1 MISFYDSFM
10 VIFEKRFLRK
20 ARQSILSKAS
30 GRVLEIGGGTGL
42 NLMQYHFD
50 IIDSLIITDIDID
63 KRLIK
68 RVQKHPHQDKIKI
81 NETSVE
87 NLSFPDASFDT
98 VIFTLVFCTVT
109 DVNQGLQEIK
119 RVLKDDGRLLFIEHV
134 HPRKKSLR
142 TIFNWINPVWK
153 KISSGCNLNR
163 DIKTSLEENGFTI
176 GEYQYLTKQIFVGGC
191 AKK

>member
-1 MISFYDSFM
+1 
-10 VIFEKRFLRK
+10 
-20 ARQSILSKAS
+20 
-30 GRVLEIGGGTGL
+30 
-42 NLMQYHFD
+42 
-50 IIDSLIITDIDID
+50 
-63 KRLIK
+63 LIK
-68 RVQKHPHQDKIKI
+68 RVQKHSHQDKIKI